1 MQLMLV
7 QFNVFMLIL
16 KAKIRKDLGKKV
28 KALRKQGILPAVLY
42 GPKIK
47 NFSIEL
53 DSKEFENIYKEA
65 GGSSLISLEIENDKF
80 SVLIH
85 EVKKDPLTG
94 KPIHADFYQP
104 ILTEEVE
111 ATVSIVFEGEAL
123 AVNELDGTL
132 VREISEIQVK
142 ALPQNL
148 PHEIKVNID
157 GLKTFDDEI
166 LVKDLKLPEG
176 VTVQKDQNDIVALVT
191 PPETEKIEEELEK
204 PIEEKVEDVEKAE
217 EKEEKEEKEERV
229 KDEPVADQSK
239 AEGKEENEK
248 KSK

>member
-1 MQLMLV
+1 
-7 QFNVFMLIL
+7 MLIL
-16 KAKIRKDLGKKV
+16 QAKKREIKGKKV
-28 KALRKQGILPAVLY
+28 KKLRQRGILPAVLY
-42 GPKIK
+42 GPEIK

-53 DSKEFENIYKEA
+53 NSQEFENVYKEA
-65 GGSSLISLEIENDKF
+65 GESSLISLQVDPSVNSGQVKKF

-111 ATVSIVFEGEAL
+111 ATVSIVFEGEAP
-123 AVNELDGTL
+123 AVKELGGTL

-148 PHEIKVNID
+148 PHQIKVNID

-166 LVKDLKLPEG
+166 LVKDLKLPED
-176 VTVQKDQNDIVALVT
+176 VAVQKDENEIVALVA
-191 PPETEKIEEELEK
+191 PSETEKIEEELEK
-204 PIEEKVEDVEKAE
+204 PIEEKVEEVEKAE
-217 EKEEKEEKEERV
+217 EKEEKKEEKE
-229 KDEPVADQSK
+229 
-239 AEGKEENEK
+239 EENEK